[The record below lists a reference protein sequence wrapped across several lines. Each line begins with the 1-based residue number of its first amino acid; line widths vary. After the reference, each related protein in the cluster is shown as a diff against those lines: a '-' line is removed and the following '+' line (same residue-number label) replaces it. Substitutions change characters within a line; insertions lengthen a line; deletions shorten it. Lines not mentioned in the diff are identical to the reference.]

1 MHFKFKHLQKIVG
14 GFFLLTVIVIIVL
27 LTIVARGQRWFQHY
41 IPYQCYFA
49 QGGGLGVGDNVTI
62 NGIKAGKVKSISL
75 SEDNRIHVEFQI
87 YAKYEDRIRQKSFV
101 KMILPIVGSAALD
114 INPGPQDAPIIPR
127 SSLIPSRE
135 EGGAD
140 LDALISGAIDLIDE
154 LEDPKGNLMGTLA
167 NLNDLTKSV
176 ADSLKSRDGKPG
188 MLAEAQSAVGHLDS
202 VLATLDESRP
212 DIRDAIVEARRSLYE
227 TNKVIKALQ
236 KSVFLRGNIE
246 QHLKEDSTLQFEGR
260 AR

>member
-14 GFFLLTVIVIIVL
+14 GFFLLTVVVIIVL

-49 QGGGLGVGDNVTI
+49 RGSGLSDGDNVTI
-62 NGIKAGKVKSISL
+62 NGLKAGKVKSVSL
-75 SEDNRIHVEFQI
+75 SDDNRIHVELQLF
-87 YAKYEDRIRQKSFV
+87 AKYADRIRQKSLV

-114 INPGPQDAPIIPR
+114 INPGPQDVPIIPR
-127 SSLIPSRE
+127 GSLIPSRE

-154 LEDPKGNLMGTLA
+154 LENPEGNLMGMLA
-167 NLNDLTKSV
+167 NLDNLTKSV
-176 ADSLKSRDGKPG
+176 ADALKSKDGKPG
-188 MLAEAQSAVGHLDS
+188 MLVEAQSAVGHLDS
-202 VLATLDESRP
+202 ILATLDESRP

-236 KSVFLRGNIE
+236 KSVFLRGNIK
-246 QHLKEDSTLQFEGR
+246 QQLQEDSTLQFEGR

>member
-14 GFFLLTVIVIIVL
+14 GFFLLTVIVIVVL

-49 QGGGLGVGDNVTI
+49 KGGGLGMGDDVTI
-62 NGIKAGKVKSISL
+62 NGMKAGKVKRVSL
-75 SEDNRIHVEFQI
+75 SDDNRIHVELQV
-87 YAKYEDRIRQKSFV
+87 YAKYADRVRKKSLV
-101 KMILPIVGSAALD
+101 KMILPMVGSAALD
-114 INPGPQDAPIIPR
+114 INPGSQDAPVIPR
-127 SSLIPSRE
+127 DGFIPSRE

-154 LEDPKGNLMGTLA
+154 LENPEGNLMGMLA
-167 NLNDLTKSV
+167 NLDDLTKSV
-176 ADSLKSRDGKPG
+176 SDALKSKPGKPG
-188 MLAEAQSAVGHLDS
+188 MLVEMQSAVSHLDN

-246 QHLKEDSTLQFEGR
+246 QQLQEDSTLQFEGR